1 MSETSLREEIDR
13 VVKAN
18 EETQEKLEKVMQS
31 KINKAYVLLVRL
43 LSLAILVSTVYAA
56 LYVSAGSAAVL
67 GTLFL
72 ITWGMYLSAFIA
84 IGIVKGLAKYKSQE
98 LESEYSK
105 LRRKNIV

>member
-18 EETQEKLEKVMQS
+18 EETQEKLEKAMQS
-31 KINKAYVLLVRL
+31 KVNKVYVLLVRVT
-43 LSLAILVSTVYAA
+43 SLAILVATVYAA

-72 ITWGMYLSAFIA
+72 LTWGMYLSAFVVVS
-84 IGIVKGLAKYKSQE
+84 IVKGLAKYKSQE
-98 LESEYSK
+98 LESEFTK
-105 LRRKNIV
+105 LQRKNLV